1 MINNTRLHPEGYHGI
16 GRRPP
21 FFEGWY
27 FKIVDATGQHRY
39 AVIPGVSLADGDG
52 GPHSFI
58 QVLDGA
64 SGQTLYKRYPL
75 EDFRAS
81 QETLSVAVG
90 PNTFSWQGMSL
101 DLAESDLP
109 LTGTLRF
116 SDPSPWPVSLL
127 APGIMGWYSWVPR
140 MECYHGVLSLD
151 HSLDG
156 CLAINGT
163 TANFAGGRGYIEKD
177 WGQAFPS
184 GYVWMHSNHFA
195 DPSVSLPHR
204 LDRHDT
210 LDWPNLP
217 GVHRRPVPQ
226 GYADPLCYIYRA
238 RTVHLTA
245 ENRTIN
251 WTIQD
256 GLYQL
261 KILATTPQAGLLRGP
276 SHSDMGRPVPETLSA
291 TIDVVLTAR
300 HTSARN
306 SGAVLFRGR
315 GSYGGMEIGGDIEPL
330 LTAAN

>member
-127 APGIMGWYSWVPR
+127 APGIMGGWYSWVPR

-156 CLAINGT
+156 GLAINGT
-163 TANFAGGRGYIEKD
+163 TGRFREGAATSRRTGASSPAAG
-177 WGQAFPS
+177 S
-184 GYVWMHSNHFA
+184 GCRPTTLRSQE
-195 DPSVSLPHR
+195 SPHR

-210 LDWPNLP
+210 LDWPNFP
-217 GVHRRPVPQ
+217 GFIVGLYLRGTLIRFATYT
-226 GYADPLCYIYRA
+226 GA

-261 KILATTPQAGLLRGP
+261 KILGNNAPGRASPWSQPQ
-276 SHSDMGRPVPETLSA
+276 
-291 TIDVVLTAR
+291 
-300 HTSARN
+300 
-306 SGAVLFRGR
+306 
-315 GSYGGMEIGGDIEPL
+315 
-330 LTAAN
+330 